1 MNNKFIHIITTYKC
15 SACKC
20 IEAII
25 KDIQKENHSFEIISY
40 DFNDAPAFI
49 KRNINLTDFPT
60 VVFIENDII
69 KYHFIGTLSK
79 KKIKNIMKDINF

>member
-40 DFNDAPAFI
+40 DFNDAPALI
-49 KRNINLTDFPT
+49 KRNIKLTDFPT
-60 VVFIENDII
+60 VIFIKDDII
-69 KYHFIGTLSK
+69 KYHFTGTRGK
-79 KKIKNIMKDINF
+79 KEIKNIIKYFDF